1 MLGTTNLVAP
11 KKGEEEFDDVI
22 SDAAQYGRVQ
32 FWDLRYASE
41 HEPFEWYY
49 DYTFFMEPIKE
60 HIPLDTKTMIAGCGS
75 SNMIGDMADDG
86 YTNLVAA
93 DISRV
98 VITQLK
104 YRYKDYPEIS
114 FFQGTMCDTDL
125 PEGSIGAVVDK
136 ALLDSLL
143 CTGTGAITAAQ
154 YINEVR
160 RCLLTAPFWHVFQV
174 ERLLK
179 DDGVFICISYGSPEQ
194 RLQYLEQYDIDEPYY
209 LPWMVEVQAVCKWP
223 EIFYFVVCGVL
234 VIPVRILLNPM
245 AQSGLKPRL
254 WALCHLLWS
263 NLWIE
268 CQRRYTEDMLHLILL
283 YC

>member
-22 SDAAQYGRVQ
+22 SDSAQYGRVQ
-32 FWDLRYASE
+32 FWDLRYATE

-49 DYTFFMEPIKE
+49 DYTYFMEPIKE

-75 SNMIGDMADDG
+75 SNMVGDMADDG
-86 YTNLVAA
+86 FTNLIAA

-104 YRYKDYPEIS
+104 YRYREYPEIS

-154 YINEVR
+154 YVNEVR
-160 RCLLTAPFWHVFQV
+160 CLF
-174 ERLLK
+174 
-179 DDGVFICISYGSPEQ
+179 DCYS
-194 RLQYLEQYDIDEPYY
+194 
-209 LPWMVEVQAVCKWP
+209 
-223 EIFYFVVCGVL
+223 
-234 VIPVRILLNPM
+234 
-245 AQSGLKPRL
+245 
-254 WALCHLLWS
+254 
-263 NLWIE
+263 
-268 CQRRYTEDMLHLILL
+268 
-283 YC
+283 